1 MVNCYYRTLLIL
13 ATAKIAVAAWTEPRV
28 GVPTCTHAG
37 LRLVK
42 NHWAYCQQIISLD
55 YNFKQWIEIWDS
67 VRKYCGP
74 IYHEIGQAAVACW
87 SHFPTY
93 FANCSG
99 TTPITTF
106 WFRFVADNF
115 ARIISLKLNLRQWTF
130 IEEEAQIYANINMYM
145 PVYVDIYACIS
156 FFVIIDKKGQ

>member
-13 ATAKIAVAAWTEPRV
+13 TTANIAVAAWTEPRV

-67 VRKYCGP
+67 VPKYCGP

-99 TTPITTF
+99 TTPMNATLS
-106 WFRFVADNF
+106 AK
-115 ARIISLKLNLRQWTF
+115 SLLSGCDLWQTILRVSFHLILIWGNGHLSKRKHKYM
-130 IEEEAQIYANINMYM
+130 QI
-145 PVYVDIYACIS
+145 
-156 FFVIIDKKGQ
+156 